1 METIEFILISPFS
14 YSSFCCWGCCCFF
27 KLYYES
33 VTKINIHTFAIA
45 KIQQELQQEE
55 QQPDSLPV
63 CMAMLDLPLQQQKSN
78 CCGT

>member
-1 METIEFILISPFS
+1 MYINFTFNSAIQVFVVGVVV
-14 YSSFCCWGCCCFF
+14 YSCFF

-33 VTKINIHTFAIA
+33 VTKINTHTFAIA
-45 KIQQELQQEE
+45 KIQQELPQEE

-63 CMAMLDLPLQQQKSN
+63 CTAMLDLPLQQQKSN

>member
-1 METIEFILISPFS
+1 METIEFILISPIIQLFK
-14 YSSFCCWGCCCFF
+14 FLLLGLLLFF

-45 KIQQELQQEE
+45 KIQQELPQEE

-63 CMAMLDLPLQQQKSN
+63 CTAMLDLPLHN
-78 CCGT
+78 IT